1 MYVRMAG
8 QPPVML
14 GLVGVEVIQDHVKL
28 FVNVVNNDTVHKVQ
42 ELPATAAL
50 IVSGPHQPGGHLQG
64 GKQRGRTV
72 VRPRADTRG

>member
-1 MYVRMAG
+1 
-8 QPPVML
+8 ML

-42 ELPATAAL
+42 ELPRQVGAR
-50 IVSGPHQPGGHLQG
+50 IVSSPHQPGGHLQG